1 MMVKKFIT
9 KTEFAYNEIKDK
21 IGQGLYKKNHLY
33 TIVDVANEIGVS
45 RTPVSGA
52 IKILESEGYIT
63 MYPGVGF
70 RIKDLSLNEIKES
83 LLISGALEIVA
94 MDYIVENCEIPI
106 NKKKI
111 LKDYVLGSQ
120 KAITNNDGLSYVEFA
135 GKYHEALYALVELP
149 SVKEI
154 LRDHT
159 FLHKSLYIEGV
170 NKYPEDVMVLVNDHY
185 KILQAVIEKDKKKFR
200 DIVKEHELHCYIIL
214 EKVLES

>member
-1 MMVKKFIT
+1 MVRKFIT

-70 RIKDLSLNEIKES
+70 RIKDLSLSEIKES

-94 MDYIVENCEIPI
+94 MDYIIDNSAISDSKRKLLEE
-106 NKKKI
+106 
-111 LKDYVLGSQ
+111 YVTGSQ
-120 KAITNNDGLSYVEFA
+120 KAISSQDGKRYVDFA
-135 GKYHEALYALVELP
+135 EKYHEELYGLVNLP
-149 SVKEI
+149 SVKDI
-154 LRDHT
+154 LNDHT

-170 NKYPEDVMVLVNDHY
+170 KKCPSEANELAEDHF
-185 KILQAVIEKDKKKFR
+185 KILDCIVKKDKKKIR
-200 DIVKEHELHCYIIL
+200 DVIEEHELHCYTIL

>member
-1 MMVKKFIT
+1 MVKKFIT
-9 KTEFAYNEIKDK
+9 KTEFAYQEIKDK
-21 IGQGLYKKNHLY
+21 IGQGIYKKNHLY

-70 RIKDLSLNEIKES
+70 RIKDLSLSEIKES

-94 MDYIVENCEIPI
+94 MDYIIENSAISD
-106 NKKKI
+106 NKRKM
-111 LKDYVLGSQ
+111 LEDFVHGSQ
-120 KAITNNDGLSYVEFA
+120 MAINNKDGKRYVDYAE
-135 GKYHEALYALVELP
+135 KYHEELYALVNLP
-149 SVKEI
+149 SVKDI
-154 LRDHT
+154 LKDHT

-170 NKYPEDVMVLVNDHY
+170 NKFPEYVGVLAEDHY
-185 KILQAVIEKDKKKFR
+185 EILKAIINKDKKKIR
-200 DIVKEHELHCYIIL
+200 DVIEEHELHCYTVL